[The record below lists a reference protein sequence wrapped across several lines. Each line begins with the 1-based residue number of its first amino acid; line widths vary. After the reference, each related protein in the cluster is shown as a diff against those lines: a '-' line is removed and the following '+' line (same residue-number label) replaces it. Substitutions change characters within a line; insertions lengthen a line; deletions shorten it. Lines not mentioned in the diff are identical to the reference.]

1 MANCGEKTEQQTQE
15 QQTNNTIT
23 SPAEEITL
31 TTADGITLS
40 ATYTEAAYSSK
51 AVLLLHMLGSD
62 KTAYQELTRYLLQN
76 SFTVL
81 AIDFRGHGE
90 SQLDDKQFTEADWQ
104 NLVLDVDAGVNY
116 LEDKGYRKIA
126 VVGASIGA
134 NAGLKQA
141 LQDERIDALVL
152 LSAGEEYRGIN
163 ILGLMPYYQKPVLFV
178 ASMDDKDA
186 AVAAT
191 KLYNALGTDQKELK
205 MYQTGG
211 HGTKLLETQDGLPA
225 VMVTW
230 LQKWY

>member
-90 SQLDDKQFTEADWQ
+90 SPLDDKQFTEADWQ

-163 ILGLMPYYQKPVLFV
+163 ILDLMPYYQKPVLFV

-191 KLYNALGTDQKELK
+191 KLYNALDTDQKELK

-211 HGTKLLETQDGLPA
+211 HGTELLETQDGLPA